1 LTATYVTNLQGDVVA
16 ILNRS
21 GTAVV
26 NYTYDAWGKLLTTT
40 DSTTISLGLYN
51 PLRYRGYV
59 YDRETGLYYL
69 QSRYYNPT
77 WGRFINVDAVIPDIG
92 GDFQG
97 YNLYSYCFNNPV
109 MLYDSTGHF
118 PWLIL
123 AAVLLFTPVGGMA
136 AQATTSVVSYT
147 GMAVASLWD
156 EDIRSDMN
164 AIGWNPFNSDAEATV
179 NSSKVSFYRGVPV
192 FRTSLDRSGSYYA
205 IFLNQNSDSDELKH
219 ERGHNSQA
227 MNMGIANFGVMIGLP
242 SAFEWSSRD
251 YYVRP
256 WEVSADVLG
265 GVEGRSHMRE
275 NINKG
280 YWYLGI
286 SSLLGPVGYI
296 FLFGE
301 Y

>member
-1 LTATYVTNLQGDVVA
+1 
-16 ILNRS
+16 
-21 GTAVV
+21 
-26 NYTYDAWGKLLTTT
+26 
-40 DSTTISLGLYN
+40 
-51 PLRYRGYV
+51 
-59 YDRETGLYYL
+59 
-69 QSRYYNPT
+69 
-77 WGRFINVDAVIPDIG
+77 
-92 GDFQG
+92 
-97 YNLYSYCFNNPV
+97 
-109 MLYDSTGHF
+109 
-118 PWLIL
+118 
-123 AAVLLFTPVGGMA
+123 
-136 AQATTSVVSYT
+136 
-147 GMAVASLWD
+147 MAVASLWD